1 METLGQFLFKYRNLL
16 FPVIIIALV
25 TLFSPH
31 LALGDIRGDIS
42 FDLLGVT
49 VMLAGLALRATVIG
63 YVYIR
68 RGGVNKQVYADN
80 LVTEGIFSLC
90 RNPLY
95 VGNLLMVFGFLFVFH
110 NPWAYI
116 IGTAV
121 ALLAYKAIVT
131 AEESFLLNK
140 FGAGYEAYCKEVP
153 RWSFR
158 LSEVRGK
165 LAGHSF
171 SWSRVLLKDYST
183 AYATVLTILGML
195 IYERIA
201 LQEYVYSS
209 VEFIIFSVIFLA
221 ATTAFLIVY
230 FLKKRRILTNHGLA
244 TSR

>member
-1 METLGQFLFKYRNLL
+1 METLGHFLFKYRNLL
-16 FPVIIIALV
+16 FPLIIISLV
-25 TLFSPH
+25 TLFMPH
-31 LALGDIRGDIS
+31 LAFGDIRGDIS
-42 FDLLGVT
+42 FDVLGII

-68 RGGVNKQVYADN
+68 RGGVNKQVYADD

-131 AEESFLLNK
+131 AEESFLLKK
-140 FGAGYEAYCKEVP
+140 FGVEYEAYCNEVP

-158 LSEVRGK
+158 LAGVSEK
-165 LAGHSF
+165 LAGYSF

-183 AYATVLTILGML
+183 TYATVITILGML
-195 IYERIA
+195 IYERMS
-201 LQEYVYSS
+201 LQEYRYSS
-209 VEFIIFSVIFLA
+209 VEFVIFSVIFFI
-221 ATTAFLIVY
+221 ATMAFLTVY
-230 FLKKRRILTNHGLA
+230 FLKKRRILTKHGFA
-244 TSR
+244 TSG